1 MYLRRLSQ
9 PAKEVFIDIAKY
21 LCNADGIVD
30 KREEKLLAAYGEELQ
45 MTISL
50 DAPQKSLEALAT
62 NLNAATD
69 RIQKRIV
76 VFEPLWMEP
85 MPMKKRPSSSFL
97 AKTSTCAPPSRSGVK
112 PPFGSIWP
120 CRKRLMK
127 SFLGKEITIH
137 PHSGWFFIFGHSH
150 HITGDVQVR

>member
-76 VFEPLWMEP
+76 VFELMGLALVDGTYADEE
-85 MPMKKRPSSSFL
+85 KAFFKLLGEKLDLRPTFTERCE
-97 AKTSTCAPPSRSGVK
+97 A
-112 PPFGSIWP
+112 SI
-120 CRKRLMK
+120 RAYMAVH
-127 SFLGKEITIH
+127 KEIDEV
-137 PHSGWFFIFGHSH
+137 IFG
-150 HITGDVQVR
+150 

>member
-62 NLNAATD
+62 N

-76 VFEPLWMEP
+76 VLELMGLALVDGTYADEEKAFFKLLGEKLDL
-85 MPMKKRPSSSFL
+85 RPTFTERCE
-97 AKTSTCAPPSRSGVK
+97 A
-112 PPFGSIWP
+112 SI
-120 CRKRLMK
+120 REYMAVQ
-127 SFLGKEITIH
+127 KEIDEV
-137 PHSGWFFIFGHSH
+137 IFG
-150 HITGDVQVR
+150 